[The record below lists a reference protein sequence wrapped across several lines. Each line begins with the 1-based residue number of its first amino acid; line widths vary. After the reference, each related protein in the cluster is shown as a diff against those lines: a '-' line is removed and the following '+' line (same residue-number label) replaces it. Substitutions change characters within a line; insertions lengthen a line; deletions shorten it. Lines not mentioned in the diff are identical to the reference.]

1 MNEFQVASASVCGKD
16 HLNAGRNNQDA
27 VCVVDDGSSIVAVVC
42 DGCGSS
48 ERSEIGAQI
57 ISRIVA
63 QDAGVYLSYNF
74 NVDCA
79 MDEVRLNALRSVKTI
94 VKNMRGDEIHLL
106 DDNFLCTTVVAV
118 VMPGNSYVFSIGD
131 GFFGVNGEMSEI
143 GPFPGNAPPY
153 MVYSHIFP
161 EEDGKYQFVQRACI
175 PTDALQSLVI
185 STDGLSY
192 FEPDKNVPGQQK
204 QFGSL
209 SQIWTEDKY
218 FNNQDMLRR
227 RFHLIAR
234 DYNGEPGFMHD
245 DVGLVVIRRKPEE
258 ETDG

>member
-79 MDEVRLNALRSVKTI
+79 MDEVRLNALRSVKAI
-94 VKNMRGDEIHLL
+94 VKNMRGDEIPLL

-161 EEDGKYQFVQRACI
+161 EEDGKQPLDRK
-175 PTDALQSLVI
+175 S
-185 STDGLSY
+185 
-192 FEPDKNVPGQQK
+192 
-204 QFGSL
+204 
-209 SQIWTEDKY
+209 
-218 FNNQDMLRR
+218 
-227 RFHLIAR
+227 
-234 DYNGEPGFMHD
+234 
-245 DVGLVVIRRKPEE
+245 VV
-258 ETDG
+258 